1 MLITEA
7 INLLRSDI
15 LALGWVELYGGVSQ
29 RVRMMFGET
38 YKSFPISCNASE
50 TDCVKNGR
58 YKELT
63 PDSSKKSILY
73 WEVLEGMR
81 DNGEAGQR
89 GRRSMVGRARLVG
102 WLNTMALG
110 LNECNSAAKA
120 IRSLYPLLYKE
131 FSSAGSLFE
140 NSTVKF
146 RFLGEAVKDAS
157 LFPYDYGE
165 KIHGMLLNPYDY
177 FALDVEVSVGLAK
190 CSYTLSTAA
199 PLKCIDNSA
208 L

>member
-29 RVRMMFGET
+29 RARMMFGDT

-50 TDCVKNGR
+50 SDCVKNGR

-89 GRRSMVGRARLVG
+89 GRRSLVGRARLVG

-131 FSSAGSLFE
+131 FSSAGALFE

-146 RFLGEAVKDAS
+146 RFLGEVVKDAS
-157 LFPYDYGE
+157 IFSYDYGD

-190 CSYTLSTAA
+190 CAYTLSTAA
-199 PLKCIDNSA
+199 PLQCIDNSA